1 MADEMLYYEDFEEG
15 RQFESAER
23 TVSAEEIVAFATEF
37 DPQPM
42 HIDEAA
48 GKASILGGLSGSGWH
63 MSSIAMRLFY
73 DSVIVRSAGEGGPGI
88 DVMEWRKP
96 LIAGDT
102 VRLTIKVKSRRP
114 LASRPG
120 IGLVTMEHTMTNQ
133 RGERIMRME
142 APAMLRMREPQ
153 AVVEA
158 AR

>member
-1 MADEMLYYEDFEEG
+1 MADETLYYEDFAEG
-15 RQFESAER
+15 REFVSAER
-23 TVSAEEIVAFATEF
+23 AVSAEEIIAFASEF

-42 HIDEAA
+42 HLDEAA

-63 MSSIAMRLFY
+63 MSSIAMRLFF
-73 DSVIVRSAGEGGPGI
+73 DEVISRSAGEGGPGI

-102 VRLTIKVKSRRP
+102 VRLTIRVKSRRP

-133 RGERIMRME
+133 KGERIMRME
-142 APAMLRMREPQ
+142 APVIMRMRDRQ
-153 AVVEA
+153 SAEA

>member
-1 MADEMLYYEDFEEG
+1 MADETLYYEDFEEG

-23 TVSAEEIVAFATEF
+23 TVSADEIIAFATEF

-42 HIDEAA
+42 HLDEEA

-73 DSVIVRSAGEGGPGI
+73 DSVVSRSAGEGGPGI
-88 DVMEWRKP
+88 DIMEWRRP

-102 VRLTIKVKSRRP
+102 VRLTITVKSRRP

-120 IGLVTMEHTMTNQ
+120 IGLVTMEHVMTNQ
-133 RGERIMRME
+133 KDERIMRMQ
-142 APAMLRMREPQ
+142 APVLLRMRAQP
-153 AVVEA
+153 EA
-158 AR
+158 EAGQ